1 MLKDLINFMD
11 QNKTKDIIV
20 AGDFNQ
26 SLYSKDIESF
36 LINNGLFEIH
46 DLLNSNKTSRR
57 DNIYIIGF
65 KCIDFMVAI
74 SGVINFIEDYKL
86 INYNQIIL
94 NFNINL
100 FLN

>member
-1 MLKDLINFMD
+1 M
-11 QNKTKDIIV
+11 
-20 AGDFNQ
+20 
-26 SLYSKDIESF
+26 
-36 LINNGLFEIH
+36 H

-86 INYNQIIL
+86 INYNQIIQSNHRRYL
-94 NFNINL
+94 IDVNIE
-100 FLN
+100 